1 MMLDKSLI
9 FLAIASWVILALTL
23 LVYLWRSI
31 PVLGIWFSFKGLLK
45 PRTLVFFLVV
55 VSISYLSAALVFI
68 APQEI
73 GVVVSLITP
82 DGYRDQPFRSGLHWI
97 VPLAEEVHTYPIYWQ
112 TYTMSEKP
120 LEGQIRGD
128 DSISARTS
136 DGQEVFIDCSVIF
149 RIDTLQAVRIYIDWQ
164 ERYVQDFVRPVLRG
178 IIRTKVSQYKV
189 DEVNSFK
196 RLDLEKDLS
205 KEVGQVF
212 SDKGFILDRYILRNI
227 SFTKQYSESVE
238 QKQVAYQ
245 EMTRTV
251 YQAQQM
257 KNLAEGQAS
266 RIKIEAAAGAEA
278 IKMKANAQAQALQV
292 ISDVL
297 VKNKDLLTYEYI
309 DKLAPGIKV
318 MLVPNNAPFL
328 LPLPDM
334 NPIQVTPLLL
344 EGTTTSIAP
353 SILLSSTP
361 NPMML
366 ETPIYNGENV
376 PTETSTPVP
385 IQ

>member
-1 MMLDKSLI
+1 MMLDQTLNIIS
-9 FLAIASWVILALTL
+9 IAAWVIAGIWTL
-23 LVYLWRSI
+23 FYIWRSLQQSGLRVTI
-31 PVLGIWFSFKGLLK
+31 RKLFSLRSLVILFLLIC
-45 PRTLVFFLVV
+45 
-55 VSISYLSAALVFI
+55 ISLLSLSLVFI
-68 APQEI
+68 PPQEI
-73 GVVVSLITP
+73 GVVVSLIAA
-82 DGYRDQPFRSGLHWI
+82 DGYRDQPMRSGLHWI
-97 VPLAEEVHTYPIYWQ
+97 VPLAEQVHKYPIYWQ
-112 TYTMSEKP
+112 TYSMSSTP
-120 LEGQIRGD
+120 MEGTVRGD

-164 ERYVQDFVRPVLRG
+164 SRYVDDFVRPVLRG

-196 RLDLEKDLS
+196 RLDLERDLS
-205 KEVGQVF
+205 KEVGTVF

-227 SFTKQYSESVE
+227 SFTREYSDSVE

-257 KNLAEGQAS
+257 KNIAEGQANKI
-266 RIKIEAAAGAEA
+266 RIEAGAEGEA
-278 IKMKANAQAQALQV
+278 IKIKANAQAQALQV

-297 VKNKDLLTYEYI
+297 VKNKDLLTYQYI

-318 MLVPNNAPFL
+318 MLVPNTSPYL

-334 NPIQVTPLLL
+334 FKSDI
-344 EGTTTSIAP
+344 I
-353 SILLSSTP
+353 
-361 NPMML
+361 
-366 ETPIYNGENV
+366 
-376 PTETSTPVP
+376 TSTPLPKSLESSISGTIPPVYESIFMTP
-385 IQ
+385 TPTPTITITPTP